1 MTTLRSVI
9 AQIAAVTRS
18 VGAAYVVYQALLW
31 HSFYTADPW
40 RLAGPAA
47 AVLWAAAVVVRLRR
61 RRWPAWPLACADSA
75 FYVVLALS
83 AEGCV
88 PPATRGEAANW
99 LIIVMASQLIVTA
112 WFAPAALSVP
122 LALALPAAYWAGVAG
137 FPATG
142 AGANSPAAAGSLLIV
157 AAAVHWCG
165 RRMLY
170 GLASRADAALARA
183 DRDAREQY
191 VDLSRNLERREHER
205 LLHDTVLNT
214 LTALSRAGPGDQGEV
229 IRRCRHDVAL
239 MEYALSR
246 PADGEAGPPYGGLV
260 SAIETIVAEMRARG
274 LEVHLEVT
282 GAVAAPDRI
291 VTAIAHAAREALA
304 NVAAHAGTGEAWV
317 TVSPAGPAP
326 APAGLQITVRDAGA
340 GFDPGRVRRERLGVR
355 RSITERVADCGGR
368 ASVRSAPG
376 EGTVVSLGWPA
387 PAGHDQALL
396 AAGIARP
403 PGRS

>member
-1 MTTLRSVI
+1 
-9 AQIAAVTRS
+9 
-18 VGAAYVVYQALLW
+18 
-31 HSFYTADPW
+31 
-40 RLAGPAA
+40 
-47 AVLWAAAVVVRLRR
+47 
-61 RRWPAWPLACADSA
+61 
-75 FYVVLALS
+75 VLALS

-99 LIIVMASQLIVTA
+99 LIIVMASQLIVPA
-112 WFAPAALSVP
+112 WFAPTALPVP

-142 AGANSPAAAGSLLIV
+142 AGVNSPAAAGALLIV

-191 VDLSRNLERREHER
+191 VVLSRNIERREHER

-214 LTALSRAGPGDQGEV
+214 LTALSRAGPGDQAEV
-229 IRRCRHDVAL
+229 VRRCRYEVAL
-239 MEYALSR
+239 MEQALSR
-246 PADGEAGPPYGGLV
+246 PGDGEAGPPHGGL
-260 SAIETIVAEMRARG
+260 AGGIEAVAAEMRARG
-274 LEVHLEVT
+274 LEVHVEVT
-282 GAVAAPDRI
+282 GAVAAPDPV

-317 TVSPAGPAP
+317 TVSPASS
-326 APAGLQITVRDAGA
+326 PAGLRISVRDAGA
-340 GFDPGRVRRERLGVR
+340 GFGPARVDRARLGVR
-355 RSITERVADCGGR
+355 RSITERIADCGGR

-376 EGTVVSLGWPA
+376 QGTVVSLYWPA
-387 PAGHDQALL
+387 AADGDQAVL
-396 AAGIARP
+396 AAGTARAG
-403 PGRS
+403 GRP

>member
-1 MTTLRSVI
+1 MWPTGYVPRWPGAGDAGRAPADPAMTTLRSVI
-9 AQIAAVTRS
+9 GQIAAVTRV
-18 VGAAYVVYQALLW
+18 VGAAYVVYQAFIW
-31 HSFYTADPW
+31 HSFYTAGPW

-61 RRWPAWPLACADSA
+61 RHWPAWPLACADTG

-99 LIIVMASQLIVTA
+99 LVIAMASQLIVPA

-122 LALALPAAYWAGVAG
+122 LALASPAAYWAGVAG

-142 AGANSPAAAGSLLIV
+142 AGVNSPAAAGALLIV

-170 GLASRADAALARA
+170 GLASRTDAALARA

-191 VDLSRNLERREHER
+191 VVLSRNIERREHER

-214 LTALSRAGPGDQGEV
+214 LTALSRAGTGDQAEV
-229 IRRCRHDVAL
+229 IRRCRYDVAM
-239 MEYALSR
+239 MEHALSR
-246 PADGEAGPPYGGLV
+246 PADGEASPPYASVV
-260 SAIETIVAEMRARG
+260 SGIEAIVAEMRSRG
-274 LEVHLEVT
+274 LDVHVEVT
-282 GAVAAPDRI
+282 GAVAAPDLV
-291 VTAIAHAAREALA
+291 VTAIVHAAREALA

-317 TVSPAGPAP
+317 TVSPIADRTAPVPAVSRSLSGMPGPGSTRAGSTGRGWACSGPSPSASP
-326 APAGLQITVRDAGA
+326 TAAARHRSARR
-340 GFDPGRVRRERLGVR
+340 RVRG
-355 RSITERVADCGGR
+355 
-368 ASVRSAPG
+368 P
-376 EGTVVSLGWPA
+376 W
-387 PAGHDQALL
+387 
-396 AAGIARP
+396 
-403 PGRS
+403 